1 MNAISI
7 ENSLNNAYKSPE
19 KNKKLHLATWAK
31 YHCNAVI
38 NDTMKCHICNNP
50 LFIDSKNNNLLKCL
64 TCNYSIESSKLT
76 WKCIICKSEFT
87 SEAKNYNPNEF
98 LIMKSAIKDTLKQGN
113 KAFPLEDEIEFTCN
127 CPIDFKS
134 KFFFHKKTCKGS
146 LFKGILN
153 GRKII
158 VCNQCH
164 SLNYNDNF
172 VWMCPICEQRTGINI
187 KEKGKIKRID
197 SNKFKNKT
205 NR

>member
-7 ENSLNNAYKSPE
+7 ENSSNNVFKSPE

-38 NDTMKCHICNNP
+38 NDTMKCHNCNNP

-64 TCNYSIESSKLT
+64 TCNYSIEPSKLT

-87 SEAKNYNPNEF
+87 SEAKIYNPNEF

-146 LFKGILN
+146 LFKGNLN

-197 SNKFKNKT
+197 SNIS
-205 NR
+205 